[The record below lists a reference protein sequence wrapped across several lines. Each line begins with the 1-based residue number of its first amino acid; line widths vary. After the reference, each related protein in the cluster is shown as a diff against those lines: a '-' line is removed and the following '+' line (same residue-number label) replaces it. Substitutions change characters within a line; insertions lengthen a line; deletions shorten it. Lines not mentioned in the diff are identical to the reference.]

1 MNSGCAAAFER
12 LMRFP
17 LRLTA
22 DLALGLA
29 TRTLRGAPRH
39 RLILCLSPVAGTT
52 LPTRSRED
60 SSPSSVSDLHLLPSD
75 VCLDAVRRSS
85 APVVWIGGA
94 EPLLHPEIGRLARRI
109 VDTNRHVFVQTN
121 GALLRHRLHEFR
133 PVSRLF
139 LTMQFEG
146 FEQRHDRR
154 ARREGAFRDA
164 VEGIRAAKLSG
175 FLVCAQVALHADTE
189 LSEFDQLRV
198 YLEARDVDGFVV
210 TPGNDYSKATAG
222 QMENRDLQRKLRVV
236 RDQIR
241 SRRWRLFSWL
251 LESSLPAAPGTAGT
265 DDALG
270 SVGAAA
276 AVACEEGAHVS

>member
-1 MNSGCAAAFER
+1 
-12 LMRFP
+12 MRFP

-39 RLILCLSPVAGTT
+39 RLILQLSPVAGTT
-52 LPTRSRED
+52 SPTRSRED
-60 SSPSSVSDLHLLPSD
+60 SSPSSVSELQLLSSD

-121 GALLRHRLHEFR
+121 GALLRCCLHEFR

-139 LTMQFEG
+139 LTVQFEG

-175 FLVCAQVALHADTE
+175 FLVCAQVALHADAE
-189 LSEFDQLRV
+189 LSEFEQLRV

-210 TPGNDYSKATAG
+210 TPANGFSKAMAG
-222 QMENRDLQRKLRVV
+222 QMENPALQCKLRAA
-236 RDQIR
+236 RHQIR
-241 SRRWRLFSWL
+241 SRRWQLFSRL
-251 LESSLPAAPGTAGT
+251 LESSLPAAPATART

-270 SVGAAA
+270 SPGAAGG
-276 AVACEEGAHVS
+276 VASEEGVHVS

>member
-1 MNSGCAAAFER
+1 
-12 LMRFP
+12 MRFP

-29 TRTLRGAPRH
+29 TRSLRGAPRH
-39 RLILCLSPVAGTT
+39 RLILHLSPVA
-52 LPTRSRED
+52 RSASPPRSGDD
-60 SSPSSVSDLHLLPSD
+60 SSQSNVSDLQLLSSD

-109 VDTNRHVFVQTN
+109 VDANRHVFVQTS
-121 GALLRHRLHEFR
+121 GAFLRRRLHEFR

-139 LTMQFEG
+139 LTVQFEG
-146 FEQRHDRR
+146 FERHDRR

-175 FLVCAQVALHADTE
+175 FLVCAQLVLHADTE
-189 LSEFDQLRV
+189 LSEFERLRV

-210 TPGNDYSKATAG
+210 TPANGFFEATAG
-222 QMENRDLQRKLRVV
+222 HEENQALQSKLRAA

-241 SRRWRLFSWL
+241 SRRWRLFSRL
-251 LESSLPAAPGTAGT
+251 LESSLPAAPGTAGP

-276 AVACEEGAHVS
+276 AVACEESVHAS

>member
-1 MNSGCAAAFER
+1 
-12 LMRFP
+12 MRFP

-29 TRTLRGAPRH
+29 TESLRGKPRH
-39 RLILCLSPVAGTT
+39 RLILHLSPVARSAS
-52 LPTRSRED
+52 PARSRDD
-60 SSPSSVSDLHLLPSD
+60 SSQSNVSGLQLLSSDD
-75 VCLDAVRRSS
+75 CLDAVHRSS

-109 VDTNRHVFVQTN
+109 VDANRHVFVQTN
-121 GALLRHRLHEFR
+121 GALLRRRLHEFR

-139 LTMQFEG
+139 LTVQFEG
-146 FEQRHDRR
+146 FEQQHDRR
-154 ARREGAFRDA
+154 ARREGAFRDS

-175 FLVCAQVALHADTE
+175 FLVCAQVVLHANTD
-189 LSEFDQLRV
+189 LSEFEQLQV
-198 YLEARDVDGFVV
+198 YLETRDVDGFVV
-210 TPGNDYSKATAG
+210 TPGNDYLKAKAG
-222 QMENRDLQRKLRVV
+222 QMENPALRSELRAA

-241 SRRWRLFSWL
+241 SRRWRLFSRL

>member
-1 MNSGCAAAFER
+1 
-12 LMRFP
+12 MRFP

-29 TRTLRGAPRH
+29 AVSLRGKPRH
-39 RLILCLSPVAGTT
+39 RLILHLSPVPGSAS
-52 LPTRSRED
+52 PARSRDD
-60 SSPSSVSDLHLLPSD
+60 SPRSNVSDLQLLSSD
-75 VCLDAVRRSS
+75 VCLDVVRRSS

-109 VDTNRHVFVQTN
+109 VDANRHVFVQTS
-121 GALLRHRLHEFR
+121 GAFLRRRLHEFR

-139 LTMQFEG
+139 LTVQFEG
-146 FEQRHDRR
+146 FEQQHDRR

-175 FLVCAQVALHADTE
+175 FLVCAQVALHADTD
-189 LSEFDQLRV
+189 LSEFEQLRV
-198 YLEARDVDGFVV
+198 YLETRDVDGFVV
-210 TPGNDYSKATAG
+210 TPGNDFFEGMAG
-222 QMENRDLQRKLRVV
+222 HKENQPLQGRLRAV

-241 SRRWRLFSWL
+241 SRRWRLFSQL

>member
-1 MNSGCAAAFER
+1 
-12 LMRFP
+12 MRFP

-29 TRTLRGAPRH
+29 TRTLRGATRH
-39 RLILCLSPVAGTT
+39 RLILHLSPVAGSASSA
-52 LPTRSRED
+52 RSRDD
-60 SSPSSVSDLHLLPSD
+60 SSRSSVSDLHLLSSD

-109 VDTNRHVFVQTN
+109 VDTGRHVFVHTD
-121 GALLRHRLHEFR
+121 GALLRRCIHEFR

-139 LTMQFEG
+139 LTVQFEG

-164 VEGIRAAKLSG
+164 VEGIHAAKLSG

-189 LSEFDQLRV
+189 LGECERLRV

-210 TPGNDYSKATAG
+210 TPSNGFLQAASG
-222 QMENRDLQRKLRVV
+222 QNESQARRSKLRAA
-236 RDQIR
+236 RDRIR
-241 SRRWRLFSWL
+241 SRRWRLFSRL
-251 LESSLPAAPGTAGT
+251 LESSLPAAPLTARS
-265 DDALG
+265 DAALG
-270 SVGAAA
+270 SAGAAA
-276 AVACEEGAHVS
+276 ADACEEGVQVS

>member
-1 MNSGCAAAFER
+1 
-12 LMRFP
+12 MRFP

-29 TRTLRGAPRH
+29 TRTLRGATRH
-39 RLILCLSPVAGTT
+39 RLILYLSPV
-52 LPTRSRED
+52 TRSASPARSRDD
-60 SSPSSVSDLHLLPSD
+60 SPLSNVSGLQLLPSD
-75 VCLDAVRRSS
+75 DCLDAVRRSS

-121 GALLRHRLHEFR
+121 GALLRRRLHEFR

-139 LTMQFEG
+139 LTVQFEG

-154 ARREGAFRDA
+154 AGREGAFRDA

-175 FLVCAQVALHADTE
+175 FLVCAQTVLHADME

-210 TPGNDYSKATAG
+210 TP
-222 QMENRDLQRKLRVV
+222 L
-236 RDQIR
+236 
-241 SRRWRLFSWL
+241 
-251 LESSLPAAPGTAGT
+251 SLI
-265 DDALG
+265 
-270 SVGAAA
+270 
-276 AVACEEGAHVS
+276 HI

>member
-1 MNSGCAAAFER
+1 VAFEH

-29 TRTLRGAPRH
+29 TRILRGAPRH
-39 RLILCLSPVAGTT
+39 HLILHLSPVPGSAS
-52 LPTRSRED
+52 LARSRDD
-60 SSPSSVSDLHLLPSD
+60 SPRSSVSDLQLLSSD
-75 VCLDAVRRSS
+75 DSSDAVRRSS

-121 GALLRHRLHEFR
+121 GALLRRRLHEFR

-139 LTMQFEG
+139 LTVQFEG
-146 FEQRHDRR
+146 FEQHHDRR
-154 ARREGAFRDA
+154 VRREGAFRDA

-175 FLVCAQVALHADTE
+175 FLVCAQIALHADTE
-189 LSEFDQLRV
+189 LSELEQLRV
-198 YLEARDVDGFVV
+198 YLEARDMDGFVV
-210 TPGNDYSKATAG
+210 TPGNGYSKAMAG
-222 QMENRDLQRKLRVV
+222 QMENPSLQRKIRAA
-236 RDQIR
+236 RDQVR
-241 SRRWRLFSWL
+241 SRRWRLFSRL
-251 LESSLPAAPGTAGT
+251 LESSLPAPPTTART

-276 AVACEEGAHVS
+276 ADACEESVHAS

>member
-1 MNSGCAAAFER
+1 
-12 LMRFP
+12 MRFP

-22 DLALGLA
+22 DLALALA

-39 RLILCLSPVAGTT
+39 RLILRLSPVAGSDDF
-52 LPTRSRED
+52 PR
-60 SSPSSVSDLHLLPSD
+60 SSVSDLQLLSSD
-75 VCLDAVRRSS
+75 VCLDAVQRSS

-109 VDTNRHVFVQTN
+109 VDANRHVFVQTS
-121 GALLRHRLHEFR
+121 GALLRRRIHEFR

-139 LTMQFEG
+139 LTVQFEG

-154 ARREGAFRDA
+154 AGREGAFRDA
-164 VEGIRAAKLSG
+164 VEGIHAAKLSG
-175 FLVCAQVALHADTE
+175 FLVCAQVALHADTQ

-210 TPGNDYSKATAG
+210 TPANGFSKAMAG
-222 QMENRDLQRKLRVV
+222 QMENPALQRKLRAA
-236 RDQIR
+236 RGQIR
-241 SRRWRLFSWL
+241 SRRWQLFSRL
-251 LESSLPAAPGTAGT
+251 LESSLPAAPATARS
-265 DDALG
+265 DDARG
-270 SVGAAA
+270 SVGAAT

>member
-17 LRLTA
+17 LPLTA
-22 DLALGLA
+22 DLALGFA
-29 TRTLRGAPRH
+29 ARGLRGAPRH
-39 RLILCLSPVAGTT
+39 RLILHLSPVA
-52 LPTRSRED
+52 RSASPSRSGDD
-60 SSPSSVSDLHLLPSD
+60 SSQSNVSDLQLLSSD

-109 VDTNRHVFVQTN
+109 VDANRHVFVQTS
-121 GALLRHRLHEFR
+121 GAFLRRRLHEFR

-139 LTMQFEG
+139 LTVQFEG

-175 FLVCAQVALHADTE
+175 FLVCAQVVLHADTE

-198 YLEARDVDGFVV
+198 YLEVRDVDGFVV
-210 TPGNDYSKATAG
+210 TPANGFFEASAG
-222 QMENRDLQRKLRVV
+222 HEENQALQSKLRAA

-241 SRRWRLFSWL
+241 SRRWRLFSRL
-251 LESSLPAAPGTAGT
+251 LESSLPAAPGTAGP

>member
-1 MNSGCAAAFER
+1 
-12 LMRFP
+12 MRFP

-39 RLILCLSPVAGTT
+39 RVILHLAPVAGSA
-52 LPTRSRED
+52 LPARSRRD
-60 SSPSSVSDLHLLPSD
+60 SSGSGVSDLQLLSSD

-121 GALLRHRLHEFR
+121 GALLRRRIHEFR

-139 LTMQFEG
+139 LTVQFEG

-154 ARREGAFRDA
+154 ARCEGAFRDA
-164 VEGIRAAKLSG
+164 IEGIRAAKLSG

-189 LSEFDQLRV
+189 LAEFEQLRG
-198 YLEARDVDGFVV
+198 YLEARDVDDFVV
-210 TPGNDYSKATAG
+210 TPSNGFLQAASGQNESQAQRSKLHAA
-222 QMENRDLQRKLRVV
+222 

-241 SRRWRLFSWL
+241 SRRWQLFSRL
-251 LESSLPAAPGTAGT
+251 LEPSLPVAPATARSDDAPGSA
-265 DDALG
+265 
-270 SVGAAA
+270 GAAA
-276 AVACEEGAHVS
+276 ADACEEGVQVS